1 MPSIRS
7 GTAMAPGG
15 ASRTASRSLHSAS
28 SRRDGERGRCCP
40 LPAAP
45 LGAATPDLPM
55 KLYTQLNFGGN
66 CEEAF
71 RFNERHLGGT
81 ITMMMAQNQ
90 APGAPADAGAAI
102 IHARMDLGDTVLIG
116 NDVPGAVFQKM
127 RSVYM
132 YLSLDSAAEA
142 ERVHQLLA
150 DGGEVFM
157 PMAETFYASRFSM
170 LRDRFGVSW
179 SIIHERPRP

>member
-1 MPSIRS
+1 MP
-7 GTAMAPGG
+7 A
-15 ASRTASRSLHSAS
+15 
-28 SRRDGERGRCCP
+28 
-40 LPAAP
+40 
-45 LGAATPDLPM
+45 

-66 CEEAF
+66 CETAF
-71 RFNERHLGGT
+71 HFYETHLGGT
-81 ITMMMAQNQ
+81 ITMMMKQSQ
-90 APGAPADAGAAI
+90 APGAPSGAGDAI

-116 NDVPGAVFQKM
+116 NDVPASVFQNM

-132 YLSLDSAAEA
+132 YLSLDSADEA
-142 ERVHQLLA
+142 ERVHRLLA
-150 DGGEVFM
+150 EDGEVFM